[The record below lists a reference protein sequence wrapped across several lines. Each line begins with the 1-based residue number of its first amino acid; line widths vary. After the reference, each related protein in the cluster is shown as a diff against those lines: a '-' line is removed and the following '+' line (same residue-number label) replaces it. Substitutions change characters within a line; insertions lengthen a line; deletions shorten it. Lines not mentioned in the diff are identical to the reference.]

1 MTPPFANLIPIEN
14 YPIMDAR
21 HRKILKLE
29 IMREKS
35 IARRRQ
41 QADNTV
47 DGPDRAQNSDRDNIL
62 PQLEDSKFSDID
74 SVRDESSYEVSKL
87 LTLELRQRHPWCL
100 RRTRRVSSQASGL
113 VPGDDNRWRWT
124 HRRQTPIPRDYLQPQ
139 VNKIIEADHRLQ
151 ENSQPQKEPIT
162 PAGNPTATT
171 AIPTTPSHERTTK
184 YVHSQLFRQQRSSA
198 LQEIARSPSGGTDRV
213 PR

>member
-87 LTLELRQRHPWCL
+87 LTLELRQRYP
-100 RRTRRVSSQASGL
+100 
-113 VPGDDNRWRWT
+113 
-124 HRRQTPIPRDYLQPQ
+124 
-139 VNKIIEADHRLQ
+139 
-151 ENSQPQKEPIT
+151 
-162 PAGNPTATT
+162 
-171 AIPTTPSHERTTK
+171 
-184 YVHSQLFRQQRSSA
+184 
-198 LQEIARSPSGGTDRV
+198 
-213 PR
+213 